1 VRVRMFQNFRVR
13 VRARARALRAPA
25 RARARARVFWNYA
38 SDHDYL
44 GSQDRVPFSE
54 VGNAQFSN
62 RASSEPDL
70 TRVNPASPKPHSNF
84 SPRSSNF
91 SFLNKK
97 NRTRLF
103 GSGTTIENMH
113 TDEEDSDELFEL
125 DYRVEREAVRVRLL
139 QLLGTPPC
147 FQV

>member
-1 VRVRMFQNFRVR
+1 M
-13 VRARARALRAPA
+13 
-25 RARARARVFWNYA
+25 VFEPGFLQTNKA
-38 SDHDYL
+38 SSDHDYL